1 MPPAL
6 GLSDVSHGPTWAL
19 CYTAAAMRRKGPDV
33 LRWFSI
39 FLLLAAVVLFFV
51 ELLSYSRQRGRLP
64 YGMTIAGVAV
74 GGVDQITASERLLE
88 VYGTPVELHYGDQIV
103 LLQPAAVG
111 FRLDTE
117 AMLAAAEMVRTEADF
132 WAGYWNY
139 LWNCPGESVTV
150 PLRAE
155 YSPTQL
161 ETVLRDVAAR
171 YDQPPQ
177 AVQPIPGT
185 TNFTAGLPGKV
196 LDLERASEL
205 VAVSLQSPVDRRLD
219 LPIVASA
226 PTKAGFAVLQTLL
239 QQNIDVAGFTGLAD
253 LYIVDLRTGEEL
265 HFGRNSN
272 EEIGLEPDIAFTAG
286 STIKIPIMV
295 TFYRYVDEPLDAE
308 ADRWLREMITL
319 SGNDPADWL
328 MQRLD
333 PVRGPLMV
341 AETLQELGFE
351 NTFMAG
357 YFRPGSPLLRSFS
370 TPGNQRLDVRTDADV
385 YNQTTPSDMG
395 MLLVDIYECAQGGG
409 TLRAVFPEQIKP
421 EECQK
426 MLDLLSQNK
435 IGVLIEAGVPDG
447 TRVAHKHGWTES
459 PLRWVEDAGIVYSP
473 RGDYVLVAFLYDS
486 NEMAWDHVSRLVAQL
501 SQATYNYFNPP
512 P

>member
-1 MPPAL
+1 
-6 GLSDVSHGPTWAL
+6 
-19 CYTAAAMRRKGPDV
+19 MRRNGPDL
-33 LRWFSI
+33 LRWISL
-39 FLLLAAVVLFFV
+39 FLVLAAVVLFFV
-51 ELLSYSRQRGRLP
+51 ELLAYSRQRGKLP
-64 YGMTIAGVAV
+64 YGMTVAGVPV
-74 GGVDQITASERLLE
+74 GGVDQVTASERLLE
-88 VYGTPVELHYGDQIV
+88 VYSTSLELHYGDQIV

-117 AMLAAAEMVRTEADF
+117 AMLAAAETVRTETGFWGGFWDF
-132 WAGYWNY
+132 
-139 LWNCPGESVTV
+139 LWNRVGESVTV

-161 ETVLRDVAAR
+161 DAALRDVAAR
-171 YDQPPQ
+171 YDQPPTP
-177 AVQPIPGT
+177 VQPIPGT
-185 TNFTAGLPGKV
+185 TSFTAGSPGKV
-196 LDLERASEL
+196 LDLERAAEL
-205 VAVSLQSPVDRRLD
+205 VAVSLQSPIDRRLD
-219 LPIVASA
+219 LPIVASS
-226 PTKAGFAVLQTLL
+226 PGKAGFPVLQTLL

-253 LYIVDLRTGEEL
+253 LYIMDLRTGEEL
-265 HFGRNSN
+265 HFASN
-272 EEIGLEPDIAFTAG
+272 AGEAIDLVPDVAFTAG

-295 TFYRYVDEPLDAE
+295 AFYRYFDEPFDE
-308 ADRWLREMITL
+308 EVDRWLKEMISL

-328 MQRLD
+328 MQRID
-333 PVRGPLMV
+333 AVRGPLMV
-341 AETLQELGFE
+341 TETMEELGYE

-357 YFRPGSPLLRSFS
+357 YFQPGAPLLRTYT
-370 TPGNQRLDVRTDADV
+370 TPANQRLDVRTDPDV

-421 EECQK
+421 QECQK

-459 PLRWVEDAGIVYSP
+459 PLRWVEDVGIVYSP
-473 RGDYVLVAFLYDS
+473 RGDYVLVAFLYDP
-486 NEMAWDHVSRLVAQL
+486 NEMAWDSVSRLVAQL

-512 P
+512 S